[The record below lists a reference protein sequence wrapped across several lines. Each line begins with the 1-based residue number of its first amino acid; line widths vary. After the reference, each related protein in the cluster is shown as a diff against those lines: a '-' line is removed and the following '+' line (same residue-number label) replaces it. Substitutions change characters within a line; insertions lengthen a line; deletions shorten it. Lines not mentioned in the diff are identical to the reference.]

1 MSQVGYGASDTLG
14 SPFQTIN
21 AVASQAITATSSAL
35 VLNNA
40 ASVPNVAIT
49 LPLNPPDGAV
59 FELVSV
65 GGTSAMTVS
74 ANTNDFINGA
84 AVTALTANIA
94 VEYRYSLNGS
104 QAGNAAPVNART
116 WFRTR

>member
-1 MSQVGYGASDTLG
+1 MSQLGYGAQDTIG
-14 SPFQTIN
+14 TPFQTIQ
-21 AVASQAITATSSAL
+21 AIASQAITATSSAL

-40 ASVPNVAIT
+40 ASVASVAIT

-65 GGTSAMTVS
+65 GGTTSMTVT
-74 ANTNDFINGA
+74 ANTGDLINGA
-84 AVTALTANIA
+84 AVTALTANVA
-94 VEYRYSLNGS
+94 VEYRYSLAGS
-104 QAGNAAPVNART
+104 QNGNAAPNART